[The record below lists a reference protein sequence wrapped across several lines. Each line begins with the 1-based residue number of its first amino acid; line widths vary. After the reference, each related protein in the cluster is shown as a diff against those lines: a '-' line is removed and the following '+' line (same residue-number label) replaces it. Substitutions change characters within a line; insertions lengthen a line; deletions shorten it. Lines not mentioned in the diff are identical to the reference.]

1 MQEVRSPPYLQL
13 YDKLSS
19 NVIHYIPEVG
29 WRSTGGTGMSQP
41 TTAVSLRISDED
53 LALLDLRVGTAGAR
67 NRSDVVRMAIQE
79 FLHNQPQ
86 IQDMQ
91 SVRIPVG
98 RHDLSQL
105 AKLYELRGVTLE
117 QAAQEGLSLYI
128 QKVTNEILASN
139 NALDAVLD
147 QAREETIRR
156 SEYQA

>member
-1 MQEVRSPPYLQL
+1 MVA
-13 YDKLSS
+13 
-19 NVIHYIPEVG
+19 
-29 WRSTGGTGMSQP
+29 GGTGMSQP
-41 TTAVSLRISDED
+41 TTAVSLRISEED
-53 LALLDLRVGTAGAR
+53 LALLDLRVGTAGTR

-147 QAREETIRR
+147 QVREETIRR

>member
-1 MQEVRSPPYLQL
+1 
-13 YDKLSS
+13 
-19 NVIHYIPEVG
+19 
-29 WRSTGGTGMSQP
+29 MSQP

-53 LALLDLRVGTAGAR
+53 LALLDLRVGTAGTR
-67 NRSDVVRMAIQE
+67 NRSDVVRLAIQE

-86 IQDMQ
+86 IRDMQ

-98 RHDLSQL
+98 RHDLAQL
-105 AKLYELRGVTLE
+105 GKLYELRGVTVE

-128 QKVTNEILASN
+128 QKVTDEILASN

-147 QAREETIRR
+147 QVREETIRR

>member
-1 MQEVRSPPYLQL
+1 
-13 YDKLSS
+13 
-19 NVIHYIPEVG
+19 
-29 WRSTGGTGMSQP
+29 MSQP
-41 TTAVSLRISDED
+41 TTAVSLRISEED
-53 LALLDLRVGTAGAR
+53 LALLDLRVGTAGTR

-147 QAREETIRR
+147 QVREETIRR

>member
-1 MQEVRSPPYLQL
+1 
-13 YDKLSS
+13 
-19 NVIHYIPEVG
+19 
-29 WRSTGGTGMSQP
+29 MSQP

-53 LALLDLRVGTAGAR
+53 LALLDLRVGTAGTR

-147 QAREETIRR
+147 QVREETIRR

>member
-1 MQEVRSPPYLQL
+1 
-13 YDKLSS
+13 
-19 NVIHYIPEVG
+19 
-29 WRSTGGTGMSQP
+29 MSQP

-53 LALLDLRVGTAGAR
+53 LALLDLRVGTGGTR

-147 QAREETIRR
+147 QVREETIRR

>member
-1 MQEVRSPPYLQL
+1 
-13 YDKLSS
+13 
-19 NVIHYIPEVG
+19 
-29 WRSTGGTGMSQP
+29 MSQP
-41 TTAVSLRISDED
+41 TTAVALRISDED
-53 LALLDLRVGTAGAR
+53 LALLDLRVGTAGTR

>member
-1 MQEVRSPPYLQL
+1 
-13 YDKLSS
+13 
-19 NVIHYIPEVG
+19 
-29 WRSTGGTGMSQP
+29 MSQP

>member
-1 MQEVRSPPYLQL
+1 
-13 YDKLSS
+13 
-19 NVIHYIPEVG
+19 
-29 WRSTGGTGMSQP
+29 MSQP
-41 TTAVSLRISDED
+41 TTAVSLRISEED
-53 LALLDLRVGTAGAR
+53 LALLDLRVGTAGTR

-128 QKVTNEILASN
+128 QKVTNEILTSN

-147 QAREETIRR
+147 QVREETIRR

>member
-1 MQEVRSPPYLQL
+1 MFA
-13 YDKLSS
+13 
-19 NVIHYIPEVG
+19 
-29 WRSTGGTGMSQP
+29 GGTGMSQP
-41 TTAVSLRISDED
+41 TTAVSLRISEED
-53 LALLDLRVGTAGAR
+53 LALLDLRVGTAGTR

-147 QAREETIRR
+147 QVREETIRR

>member
-1 MQEVRSPPYLQL
+1 MVA
-13 YDKLSS
+13 
-19 NVIHYIPEVG
+19 
-29 WRSTGGTGMSQP
+29 GGTGMSQP
-41 TTAVSLRISDED
+41 TTAVSLRISEED
-53 LALLDLRVGTAGAR
+53 LALLDLRVGTAGTR

-128 QKVTNEILASN
+128 QKVTNEILTSN

-147 QAREETIRR
+147 QVREETIRR

>member
-1 MQEVRSPPYLQL
+1 
-13 YDKLSS
+13 
-19 NVIHYIPEVG
+19 
-29 WRSTGGTGMSQP
+29 MSQP

-53 LALLDLRVGTAGAR
+53 LALLDLRVGTAGTR

-128 QKVTNEILASN
+128 QKVTNEILVSN

-147 QAREETIRR
+147 QVREETIRR